1 MTNQQ
6 PIHDTSIIIVG
17 AGFGGLGMA
26 MRLKERGVDDFV
38 ILERADDVGGAWRD
52 NSYPGVAC
60 DVPSHLYSFSYMP
73 KADWSRVFSPGP
85 EIWDYLRDCAQKTG
99 LVPHIHFGA
108 ELQKAEWDETNRRWL
123 VETPQGKWRAQYLI
137 TATGVLADAHLPDI
151 PGVENFTGKAFHSA
165 RWDHSV
171 SLEGK
176 RVGIVG
182 SGASAIQI
190 VPEMAKTASEVV
202 VFQRS
207 APYIVPRPDRA
218 YSEAEKRSF
227 ERLPES
233 MDALRSEIFW
243 MGEYMFAQRRAVP
256 TFLAEARDMALGH
269 MNDQIPNPE
278 LQKNLTPD
286 YEIGCKRVLISNN
299 YYPTFNEDHV
309 KLETSALAQ
318 VEGETAIAASGTKYD
333 LDVLIFA
340 TGFEAPEP
348 PVAHRVFGR
357 NNVNLA
363 AQWDQGMQAYDSTA
377 VPGFPNMF
385 MVLGPNT
392 GLGHH
397 TMVYIIEA
405 QVDYILGAL
414 DHAKKN
420 DFETLEARPEAEE
433 AYLADIQ
440 QRSEGTVW
448 LDGGCK
454 FWYRDPRSDRLTV
467 LWPDFAY
474 AFRDENGTFHP
485 EGYQATPASDAAE

>member
-1 MTNQQ
+1 MTQQ
-6 PIHDTSIIIVG
+6 KNIHDTSIIIVG

-26 MRLKERGVDDFV
+26 MRLKQEGIDDFV
-38 ILERADDVGGAWRD
+38 ILERAEDVGGAWRD
-52 NSYPGVAC
+52 NTYPGVAC

-73 KADWSRVFSPGP
+73 KADWSRVFSPGG
-85 EIWDYLRDCAQKTG
+85 EIWDYLRDCAQKSG

-108 ELQKAEWDETNRRWL
+108 ELTKAEWDAEASRWM
-123 VETPQGKWRAQYLI
+123 VETPLGVWRAQYLI

-151 PGVENFTGKAFHSA
+151 PGVESFTGNAFHSA

-171 SLEGK
+171 SIEGK

-182 SGASAIQI
+182 SGASALQI
-190 VPEMAKTASEVV
+190 LPEMAKTAGEVV
-202 VFQRS
+202 MFQRS
-207 APYIVPRPDRA
+207 APYVVPRPDRA

-227 ERLPES
+227 ARLPET

-243 MGEYMFAQRRAVP
+243 TGEYMFAQRRAVP
-256 TFLAEARDMALGH
+256 TFVAEARDLALGH
-269 MNDQIPNPE
+269 LAAQVPDEE
-278 LQKNLTPD
+278 LRKKLTPD
-286 YEIGCKRVLISNN
+286 YEIGCKRVLIANN
-299 YYPTFNEDHV
+299 YYPAFNQDNV
-309 KLETSALAQ
+309 TLETSALAS
-318 VEGETAIAASGTKYD
+318 VEGGTAVAVSGNSYD
-333 LDVLIFA
+333 VDVLVFA

-348 PVAHRVFGR
+348 PVAHVVHGKDG
-357 NNVNLA
+357 VKLA
-363 AQWDQGMQAYDSTA
+363 DQWDQGMQAYDSTA

-397 TMVYIIEA
+397 TMVFMIEA

-414 DHAKKN
+414 DHAKN
-420 DFETLEARPEAEE
+420 NEYEVIEATPEAEASYLDGIE
-433 AYLADIQ
+433 ARAA
-440 QRSEGTVW
+440 GTVW

-485 EGYQATPASDAAE
+485 EGYTGTPTAIPAE